1 MGGKGCEEDKPMNKP
16 SDNIF
21 DFDITKMMDVTKL
34 MSDFKMPGVDMETML
49 GSQRKNIE
57 ALTAA
62 NRLAFEGVQAL
73 MKRQTEILR
82 QTMQEVTEATR
93 GMAATTSPQEHLAKQ
108 SALAKETFERTFAN
122 MRELSE
128 MVTRS
133 NSEVF
138 ELLNVRLGQIMEEM
152 RKAVLNRG

>member
-1 MGGKGCEEDKPMNKP
+1 MNKQ

-34 MSDFKMPGVDMETML
+34 MGEFKMPGVDMEAIL

-62 NRLAFEGVQAL
+62 NRLAFEGVQAM

-82 QTMQEVTEATR
+82 QTMREVAAATQ
-93 GMAATTSPQEHLAKQ
+93 GMTATTSPQEKLAQQ
-108 SALAKETFERTFAN
+108 STLAKETFERAVAN

-128 MVTRS
+128 MVAKS

-138 ELLNVRLGQIMEEM
+138 ELLNVRLGQVMDEV
-152 RKAVLNRG
+152 RQAVVQTGNKT

>member
-1 MGGKGCEEDKPMNKP
+1 MSKQ

-21 DFDITKMMDVTKL
+21 DFDITKMMDVTKM
-34 MSDFKMPGVDMETML
+34 MSEFKMPGVDMEAIL
-49 GSQRKNIE
+49 NSQRKNIE

-62 NRLAFEGVQAL
+62 NRLAFEGVQAM

-82 QTMQEVTEATR
+82 QTMQEVAEATQ
-93 GMAATTSPQEHLAKQ
+93 GMTATTSPQEKLAKQ
-108 SALAKETFERTFAN
+108 TTLAKEAFEHAVTN

-128 MVTRS
+128 MVAKS

-138 ELLNVRLGQIMEEM
+138 ELLNVRLGQVIDEV
-152 RKAVLNRG
+152 RQAVIQASTKV

>member
-1 MGGKGCEEDKPMNKP
+1 MNKP
-16 SDNIF
+16 SDN
-21 DFDITKMMDVTKL
+21 FDITKMMDVTKL
-34 MSDFKMPGVDMETML
+34 MSEFKMPGMDMETIL

-82 QTMQEVTEATR
+82 QTMQEINAATQ
-93 GMAATTSPQEHLAKQ
+93 GMAATTSPQEKLAKQ
-108 SALAKETFERTFAN
+108 STLAKETFERAVAN

-128 MVTRS
+128 MVAKS

-138 ELLNVRLGQIMEEM
+138 ELLNVRLGQIMDEV
-152 RKAVLNRG
+152 KQAVTK

>member
-1 MGGKGCEEDKPMNKP
+1 MNKP

>member
-1 MGGKGCEEDKPMNKP
+1 MNT
-16 SDNIF
+16 
-21 DFDITKMMDVTKL
+21 FDITKMMDVTKL
-34 MSDFKMPGVDMETML
+34 MSEFKMPGVDMETML

-82 QTMQEVTEATR
+82 QTMQEVTDATQ
-93 GMAATTSPQEHLAKQ
+93 GMAATTSPQEKLAKQ
-108 SALAKETFERTFAN
+108 SALAKETFERAVAN

-128 MVTRS
+128 MVARS
-133 NSEVF
+133 NNEVF
-138 ELLNVRLGQIMEEM
+138 ELLNVRIGQIMDEV
-152 RKAVLNRG
+152 RQTVVKG